1 MSFQGTCREA
11 EWKISVPGPSLS
23 LIKQQG
29 ISRFQIALTVN
40 IPYPLLK
47 MWHENVQDRCD
58 YIDFLN
64 ATVSRSWFRV
74 ERQAT
79 LSKAGW
85 KEKQELCHA
94 NIDKLK
100 EKIENS

>member
-11 EWKISVPGPSLS
+11 EWKISVPGPPLS

-47 MWHENVQDRCD
+47 IWHENIQD
-58 YIDFLN
+58 
-64 ATVSRSWFRV
+64 
-74 ERQAT
+74 
-79 LSKAGW
+79 K
-85 KEKQELCHA
+85 
-94 NIDKLK
+94 
-100 EKIENS
+100 

>member
-11 EWKISVPGPSLS
+11 EWEISVPGPPLS

-47 MWHENVQDRCD
+47 IWHENSQDRCD

-64 ATVSRSWFRV
+64 ATVFRSWFRA

-79 LSKAGW
+79 LSKAG
-85 KEKQELCHA
+85 
-94 NIDKLK
+94 
-100 EKIENS
+100 